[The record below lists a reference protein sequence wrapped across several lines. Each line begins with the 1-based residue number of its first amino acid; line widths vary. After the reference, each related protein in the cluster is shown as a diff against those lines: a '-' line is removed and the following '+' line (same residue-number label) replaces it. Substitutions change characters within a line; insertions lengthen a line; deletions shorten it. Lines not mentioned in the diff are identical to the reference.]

1 MKAKL
6 LTVLLALII
15 GSSAIFASVT
25 DYYLYYNLDE
35 KNKTAEVTYK
45 SYQTNFGFNYDW
57 SILTAVI
64 PETFTYNG
72 KTYKVTSIGDYAFA
86 NCKFLTSVSIPS
98 SVTSIGNQAFNG
110 CVKLSTVN
118 IPNSVMS
125 IGKYVFTNCSNLPIV
140 DDIRYADTYLVETT
154 DRSLSSYTIKDG
166 TRYIGYGAFAQCSY
180 MTSIA
185 IPNCVIEIGQM
196 AFNKCTSLA
205 DVTIGS
211 GVMGIGQMAF
221 DGCTSLAD
229 VTIGSGV
236 IGIESNAFNNCPI
249 KSIHIS
255 DVAAW
260 CGILHDDYDVFA
272 ITPFGRGGWDLY
284 VNDKLVT
291 DLVIP
296 DGVETI
302 QTGVFSGCK
311 SLTSVSI
318 PNTISTISPVAFSY
332 CTNLTSFNVAED
344 NPSLY
349 TIDGVLCKD
358 NYLCLYPF
366 AKKGAYRI
374 PDSITGIGD
383 GAFWL
388 NDGLTSITFHD
399 HIQYINPFLIYV
411 PIYVPCGM
419 LDSYKARISENSVFI
434 DNDISSFVQ
443 YAPLPFTLTCTVSPE
458 DAGQISEVQ
467 NVCEWPLVATSNYG
481 YHFVK
486 WSDGVADSARTI
498 ELTQDSV
505 LAAIFAKNTYTIN
518 AVSSNPQWG
527 IAQGGKKAQ
536 YLDEIEISA
545 TPNEH
550 YHFEYW
556 NDRNTDNPRKIKVT
570 QDSTFT
576 AIFAPNIYRIYLN
589 GSVGG
594 YISGPEEAEYLQNV
608 SLYAESEFGYHFT
621 QWSDGNTENPR
632 EFVITQ
638 DTTFT
643 AEFAK
648 NTSGQCGNK
657 LSWAFNDGQLSITGS
672 GDMYAYDQ
680 NNVPWL
686 LLKPEIKTV
695 SCSPEMTSISA
706 YAFSGINTS
715 KFNTIILPTN
725 LVSIGSH
732 AFDGDSFL
740 EKVDFGANLEH
751 IGNFAFR
758 GCTRIMT
765 MTSWAEFT
773 PNIEYAS
780 LSDISDY
787 AELYVLPSA
796 FRKFQVDNNWNRF
809 VLKEIG
815 ANKTT
820 NDVTDVSVVPDNNS
834 ANIVWPAVS
843 GAATY
848 ELVIKDKAGNVIC
861 TLVFNEN
868 GQLTQI
874 VFHAPAR
881 NNATQQT
888 QTAGFAFT
896 VTGLDSGTNYDVVI
910 TSKDNNGSTLD
921 TKTVSFSTTGDA
933 QGVED
938 VLSDQ
943 VQCTKVIRNGQ
954 IFILRGDKTYTLDGR
969 LVK

>member
-1 MKAKL
+1 MNDTHMKTKL
-6 LTVLLALII
+6 FTLFFALVASV
-15 GSSAIFASVT
+15 GTMFASVT
-25 DYYLYYNLDE
+25 INGLDYSLDE

-57 SILTAVI
+57 SILTADI

-86 NCKFLTSVSIPS
+86 NCKYLTSVSIPS

-140 DDIRYADTYLVETT
+140 DDIRYADTYLVEAT

-249 KSIHIS
+249 QSIHIS

-260 CGILHDDYDVFA
+260 CGILHDDY
-272 ITPFGRGGWDLY
+272 TPFGRGGWDLY

-296 DGVETI
+296 DGVGTI
-302 QTGVFSGCK
+302 QIGVFSGCR
-311 SLTSVSI
+311 SLTSVTI
-318 PNTISTISPVAFSY
+318 PNTLDTISPFAFNY
-332 CTNLTSFNVAED
+332 CVNLTSFNVAED

-366 AKKGAYRI
+366 AKNGAYRI
-374 PDSITGIGD
+374 PDSITGIGY

-399 HIQYINPFLIYV
+399 HIQYIDPFLIYV

-419 LDSYKARISENSVFI
+419 LDSYKARISEYSVSI
-434 DNDISSFVQ
+434 HNDISSFVQ
-443 YAPLPFTLTCTVSPE
+443 YAPLPFALTCTVSPE

-498 ELTQDSV
+498 ELTQDTV
-505 LAAIFAKNTYTIN
+505 LTAIFAKNTYTIN
-518 AVSSNPQWG
+518 TVSSNPQWG
-527 IAQGGKKAQ
+527 MAQGGKKAQ
-536 YLDEIEISA
+536 YLDEVEISA

-868 GQLTQI
+868 GQLTSI
-874 VFHAPAR
+874 AFNAPGR
-881 NNATQQT
+881 NAAQKTQS
-888 QTAGFAFT
+888 AGFSFT
-896 VTGLDSGTNYDVVI
+896 VTGLEEGTAYDLSIVAKDS
-910 TSKDNNGSTLD
+910 NGSTLQ
-921 TKTVSFSTTGDA
+921 TKTISFQTESLTAIQNIQTDKAQSTKI
-933 QGVED
+933 
-938 VLSDQ
+938 L
-943 VQCTKVIRNGQ
+943 RNGQ
-954 IFILRGDKTYTLDGR
+954 ILILRGDRPYTLTGAE
-969 LVK
+969 VK